1 MVKKRK
7 LIKSLAVTMLAVCLL
22 AQEMAV
28 SFAAKES
35 SAESTGEAVDSGYES
50 DFYYTAYDTY
60 NDYITGITAE
70 SSVTR
75 TLTVSA
81 QAYDTNTSKNVTE
94 SEYDGVGAITAPEDG
109 LLVIPVSVEESGFYN
124 ITLDYYPVSDGTA
137 SIKFELLVDGGLPFY
152 EAQNMGLKRTWKD
165 EEEKD
170 YDSQGNQIRLPSQEA
185 PRWMSATLS
194 DSNGYLQ
201 EPFRFWL
208 EEGSHTLTFSVYQNT
223 LVLGRVTLE
232 PPKQYASY
240 ENVQKEYERQGYTD
254 AKSTY
259 RVEAEKASAKSD
271 RSIVIVND
279 KTSPVTVPYSGAE
292 LVYNAI
298 GGDNWKTVGEWV
310 EWEVEAPED
319 GLYTI
324 VFRYKQDTKS
334 GDVSF
339 RKLYIDGEVPFEEA
353 QSLVFGYDGRWQTTA
368 LGNGEEDYRFYLA
381 EGKHTIR
388 LEATLGSYSS
398 MISRV
403 REALDGLNEIYTDIM
418 IVTGA
423 DPDTER
429 DYQFEKIIPDVLEQ
443 MKVSLAELQ
452 EIEKGLEQ
460 LSGEVGGEN
469 TAVVRRL
476 CTDLEKMLEEPESIS
491 KRLSN
496 FMSDITSLGTWINTR
511 REQPLQ
517 LDYLM
522 LSNVTD
528 GVPKDKSGFFALI
541 KYYIQQFFYS
551 FKMDYANVG
560 NKKVDVDKE
569 ITVWIAS
576 GRDQTDIIRQLV
588 NETFTAE
595 YGIGVNVQL
604 VNSGA
609 LLPATLANVEPDVYL
624 GMGQTTPVDYALRN
638 AVVDLTQ
645 FEDLEEVLQR
655 FYPESLVPF
664 YLDNSLYA
672 LPETM
677 SYPMIFYRKDILTE
691 LGIKEEDLSTWESL
705 LQKVLPELDMNNF
718 DFGLTT
724 GMNTYGNF
732 LYQNGGSFYTEDYT
746 AAALD
751 TAEAIEA
758 FETMTGMYTDY
769 GLPLSFDFSNRF
781 RSGQMPLA
789 IVDFTSYNQ
798 LSVFAPEIEGLWG
811 MLPIP
816 GTEDEEG
823 NIDNSAVCSVSGAVI
838 LSGSDAINESWE
850 FLKWWTS
857 ADTQARYGSELE
869 TVMGTGARYASANIN
884 AMKSVEW
891 DHGIKDALARQRENL
906 IGMPSVA
913 GGYYTSR
920 NFDFAFRDVVYDGKN
935 LREVLADTTVT
946 INKEISSKR
955 KEFYGK
961 SK

>member
-1 MVKKRK
+1 MIKKKKLVK
-7 LIKSLAVTMLAVCLL
+7 SFAAAALAVCLL
-22 AQEMAV
+22 SQEWTVA
-28 SFAAKES
+28 FAAKDA
-35 SAESTGEAVDSGYES
+35 SAENGAETEKS

-60 NDYITGITAE
+60 NDYIAGITTE
-70 SSVTR
+70 SNVTR
-75 TLTVSA
+75 TLTISP
-81 QAYDTNTSKNVTE
+81 QTYDTGMSKDVTKK
-94 SEYDGVGAITAPEDG
+94 EYDGVPAVIASEDS

-124 ITLDYYPVSDGTA
+124 ITLDYYPVTDGDA
-137 SIKFELLVDGGLPFY
+137 SIKFELLIDGQLPFH
-152 EAQNMGLKRTWKD
+152 EAQNLSLKRVWKD

-170 YDSQGNQIRLPSQEA
+170 YDSQGNQIRLPAKEA
-185 PRWMSATLS
+185 PRWMTATLS
-194 DSNGYLQ
+194 DTNGYSQ

-208 EEGSHTLTFSVYQNT
+208 DEGSHMISFSVYQNT
-223 LVLGRVTLE
+223 LALSQLTLE
-232 PPKQYASY
+232 QPKQHVSY
-240 ENVQKEYERQGYTD
+240 EDMSKEYERQGYTE
-254 AKSTY
+254 ATGTY
-259 RVEAEKASAKSD
+259 RVEAEEASAKSD

-298 GGDNWKTVGEWV
+298 GGSNWKTVGEWV
-310 EWEVEAPED
+310 EWELEAPED

-324 VFRYKQDTKS
+324 VLRYKQDTKS

-353 QSLVFGYDGRWQTTA
+353 QSLVFGYNGSWQTTA
-368 LGNGEEDYRFYLA
+368 LGDDGEAYQFYLT

-388 LEATLGSYSS
+388 LEATLGSYSN

-403 REALDGLNEIYTDIM
+403 SDALNGLNDIYTGIM

-423 DPDTER
+423 DPDTDR
-429 DYQFEKIIPDVLEQ
+429 DYQFEKNIPDVLEQ
-443 MKVSLAELQ
+443 MEVSLAELQ
-452 EIEKGLEQ
+452 ELEEELEH
-460 LSGEVGGEN
+460 LSGETGGEN
-469 TAVVRRL
+469 TAVIRRL
-476 CTDLEKMLEEPESIS
+476 CTDLEKMLEDPESIS

-496 FMSDITSLGTWINTR
+496 FMSDITSLGTWINSS

-528 GVPKDKSGFFALI
+528 GVPKDKSSLFALI
-541 KYYIQQFFYS
+541 RYYIQQFIYS

-560 NKKVDVDKE
+560 NKEIEVEKE

-576 GRDQTDIIRQLV
+576 GRDQADIIRQLV
-588 NETFTAE
+588 NETFIAE

-604 VNSGA
+604 VSGGA
-609 LLPATLANVEPDVYL
+609 LLPATLAGVGPDVYL

-645 FEDLEEVLQR
+645 FEDLEAVLER
-655 FYPESLVPF
+655 FYPESLVSF
-664 YLDNSLYA
+664 YLDDSLYA

-677 SYPMIFYRKDILTE
+677 SYPMIFYRKDIMTE

-732 LYQNGGSFYTEDYT
+732 LYQKGGSFYTEDYK

-751 TAEAIEA
+751 TAEAIDA
-758 FETMTGMYTDY
+758 FETMTSMYTDY

-811 MLPIP
+811 MRPIP
-816 GTEDEEG
+816 GTEDEDG
-823 NIDNSAVCSVSGAVI
+823 NIDNSALCSVSGAVI
-838 LSGSDAINESWE
+838 LSNSEAVEESWE

-857 ADTQARYGSELE
+857 ADTQARYGRELE
-869 TVMGTGARYASANIN
+869 TVMGTGARYASANIE
-884 AMKSVEW
+884 AMKAVEW
-891 DHGIKDALARQRENL
+891 DRGIKEALTVQRESL
-906 IGMPSVA
+906 VGMPSIA

-920 NFDFAFRDVVYDGKN
+920 NFDFAFRDVVYDDAN
-935 LREVLADTTVT
+935 LREVLADTNVT
-946 INKEISSKR
+946 INKEITSKR
-955 KEFYGK
+955 EEFYGK
-961 SK
+961 SR